1 MDAFAR
7 LTFGT
12 PSVLW
17 GLVLLVPAAIFLRQ
31 RELRRRRLA
40 NRFVSERMRGELL
53 PARLL
58 RPSLLTLGAAML
70 IIALAGPQYG
80 ASEQIVENPQASLVV
95 LLDTSLSMAAA
106 DVGTSRL
113 AAARAV
119 IQKILD
125 EYQGRVGLIVFE
137 GNAEVVAPLT
147 DDTQAIS
154 SLLESVGP
162 AELVVAGSNLR
173 LAITAG
179 LELLERSSVTSA
191 AMLLI
196 SDGEHRAEDLRDV
209 LERAREKKIPVV
221 TVMVGTAEGAVIPLE
236 DGTALEVDGQ
246 TVVSTAREDILRGI
260 ARDTGGRFVANP
272 FSQSAVDQLGRA
284 VRERASVSGT
294 EATIYMPENRY
305 QIPLSLALL
314 FLLMGSV
321 LNRGAE

>member
-17 GLVLLVPAAIFLRQ
+17 GLVLLIPAAMFLRQ
-31 RELRRRRLA
+31 RERRRRKLA

-53 PARLL
+53 PARSL

-70 IIALAGPQYG
+70 IVALAGPQYG
-80 ASEQIVENPQASLVV
+80 ASEQTIENPQASLVV
-95 LLDTSLSMAAA
+95 LLDTSLSMEAA

-119 IQKILD
+119 VQKLLD
-125 EYQGRVGLIVFE
+125 EYQGRAGLIVFE
-137 GNAEVVAPLT
+137 GNAEVLAPLT

-154 SLLESVGP
+154 SLLESVGT
-162 AELVVAGSNLR
+162 AELDRAGSNLR

-179 LELLERSSVTSA
+179 LELLDRSSVTSA

-209 LERAREKKIPVV
+209 LERARQQDIPVV
-221 TVMVGTAEGAVIPLE
+221 TVMIGTPEGAIVPLE
-236 DGTALEVDGQ
+236 DGTPLQVDGQ
-246 TVVSTAREDILRGI
+246 DVVSRAQEEILVGI
-260 ARDTGGRFVANP
+260 ARETGGRFIANP
-272 FSQSAVDQLGRA
+272 FSEGAVDQLVRA
-284 VRERASVSGT
+284 VGERASVSGT

-314 FLLMGSV
+314 FLLAGSV
-321 LNRGAE
+321 VNRGAE